1 MPFKYRIPITTITV
15 FGTSSL
21 LAFTV
26 GIVLYLGFN
35 QAAQTTRQ
43 LWAEQ
48 SETLID
54 SMEQS
59 LDAHLK
65 PIHDQSLWIAKDI
78 KDISDLATLDEYM
91 FGSLAA
97 TPQVSGIVII
107 SITGHSRRWHRE
119 NRLAVDEDWTEDTS
133 IRDYLNLVKSANS
146 PVWREPIFSQTVS
159 STTLLHDIPLRNA
172 EGEFIGVLAQI
183 VTLQEL
189 SAFLAISYADTGVTP
204 FVLYNRDY
212 VLAHPAINASNE
224 QQLLPRLDELGDLV
238 LQRIWSPD
246 EAAVFISAV
255 MQDTQASGLFWGDNY
270 YLYLYRE
277 IKSYGP
283 APWTIGAYLNT
294 TLLSGDRRDRILKAL
309 FAGLAVLL
317 FAIIASVIV
326 GRRVSSPVKAIAR
339 AADAVNAGEL
349 DKVKPLG
356 SSHIRELD
364 DAKGAINNMVK
375 GLRERE
381 LIRATLGRFVP
392 EKVASSLLAG
402 GGSIPVQQT
411 EATILFCDI
420 EGFTQLTETL
430 GPVKIVDVLNAFFSA
445 MVDILEQHGGVV
457 TQFQGDAILATFNV
471 PVTDANH
478 ASNAIQTAQ
487 QMLNCVASNEFEGE
501 SLNIRIG
508 INTGSVVAGAIGAK
522 GRLNY
527 TVHGDAVNLAARLEA
542 LNKEY
547 GSRLL
552 ISESS
557 ASQARDLELSRIGE
571 VTVRGQTKSINLF
584 TPTSVSPKPQ
594 T

>member
-1 MPFKYRIPITTITV
+1 MSFKYRIPITTITV
-15 FGTSSL
+15 FGASSL

-65 PIHDQSLWIAKDI
+65 PVRNQSLWIAADI
-78 KDISDLATLDEYM
+78 KDISDLTALDEYI

-97 TPQVSGIVII
+97 TPQVAGIAII
-107 SITGHSRRWHRE
+107 SATGHSRRWHRE
-119 NRLAVDEDWTEDTS
+119 ERLAVDEDWSQRPWIQE
-133 IRDYLNLVKSANS
+133 YLNMVSSAES
-146 PVWREPIFSQTVS
+146 PVWRAPIFSDTVS

-189 SAFLAISYADTGVTP
+189 STFLSISYADTGVTP

-212 VLAHPAINASNE
+212 VLAHPSINAGSE
-224 QQLLPRLDELGDLV
+224 QQPLPRLDELGDLI

-246 EAAVFISAV
+246 EAAVFISEALK
-255 MQDTQASGLFWGDNY
+255 DTQASGIYWGDNF

-277 IKSYGP
+277 IKRYGP

-294 TLLSGDRRDRILKAL
+294 TLLASDRRDRMLKAL
-309 FAGLAVLL
+309 IAGLAVLL
-317 FAIIASVIV
+317 IAIIASVFV
-326 GRRVSSPVKAIAR
+326 GRRVSSPIKEIVR
-339 AADAVNAGEL
+339 AADAVDAGAL
-349 DKVKPLG
+349 DSVEPLDG
-356 SSHIRELD
+356 SRIRELD
-364 DAKGAINNMVK
+364 DATGAFNNMVK

-381 LIRATLGRFVP
+381 VIRDTLGRFVP

-402 GGSIPVQQT
+402 GGSIPVQQA

-420 EGFTQLTETL
+420 EAFTRLTETL

-471 PVTDANH
+471 PVTDTNH
-478 ASNAIQTAQ
+478 AHNAIQAAQ
-487 QMLNCVASNEFEGE
+487 EMLECVADSDFDGE

-508 INTGSVVAGAIGAK
+508 INSGSVVAGAIGAK

-552 ISESS
+552 ISEST
-557 ASQARDLELSRIGE
+557 AAQAGDFDLSRIGE
-571 VTVRGQTKSINLF
+571 VTVRGQTKSTSLF
-584 TPTSVSPKPQ
+584 TLASTDTKPQ
-594 T
+594 A

>member
-1 MPFKYRIPITTITV
+1 V
-15 FGTSSL
+15 
-21 LAFTV
+21 FTV
-26 GIVLYLGFN
+26 GIVLYLGFS

-48 SETLID
+48 SETLIN

-65 PIHDQSLWIAKDI
+65 PVRDQALWIATDI
-78 KDISDLATLDEYM
+78 KDISNREALDEYI

-97 TPQVSGIVII
+97 TPQVAGIAII
-107 SITGHSRRWHRE
+107 SASGHSRRWHRKK
-119 NRLAVDEDWTEDTS
+119 RLAVDEDWSQRPWIQE
-133 IRDYLNLVKSANS
+133 YLNMVSSAES
-146 PVWREPIFSQTVS
+146 PVWREPIFSDTVS
-159 STTLLHDIPLRNA
+159 TTTLLHDIALRNA

-189 SAFLAISYADTGVTP
+189 STFLAISYADTGITP
-204 FVLYNRDY
+204 FVLYNHDY
-212 VLAHPAINASNE
+212 VLAHPSITAGSE
-224 QQLLPRLDELGDLV
+224 QKPLPQLDELGDLV

-246 EAAVFISAV
+246 EAAVFISSALV
-255 MQDTQASGLFWGDNY
+255 DTHASGIYWGDNF

-277 IKSYGP
+277 IKRYGP

-294 TLLSGDRRDRILKAL
+294 TLLASDRRDRMFKAL
-309 FAGLAVLL
+309 IAGLVVLL
-317 FAIIASVIV
+317 IAIIASVFI
-326 GRRVSSPVKAIAR
+326 GRRVSSPVKAIAQ
-339 AADAVNAGEL
+339 AADAVDAGAL
-349 DKVKPLG
+349 DTVEPLG
-356 SSHIRELD
+356 GSHIRELD
-364 DAKGAINNMVK
+364 DASGAFNNMVK

-381 LIRATLGRFVP
+381 IIRATLGRFVP

-402 GGSIPVQQT
+402 GGTIPVQQA

-420 EGFTQLTETL
+420 EAFTQLTEAL

-471 PVTDANH
+471 PVADPNH
-478 ASNAIQTAQ
+478 ASNAIQAAQ
-487 QMLNCVASNEFEGE
+487 EMLNCVVNSEFDGE
-501 SLNIRIG
+501 NLNIRIG

-552 ISESS
+552 ISEST
-557 ASQARDLELSRIGE
+557 ASQADDLNLSRIGE
-571 VTVRGQTKSINLF
+571 VTVRGQTNSTSLF
-584 TPTSVSPKPQ
+584 TLASFHTKPQ

>member
-1 MPFKYRIPITTITV
+1 MFFKYRVSITTITV
-15 FGTSSL
+15 FGASSL
-21 LAFTV
+21 LTLTV

-35 QAAQTTRQ
+35 QAAQSTRQ

-65 PIHDQSLWIAKDI
+65 PIRDQALWIATDI
-78 KDISDLATLDEYM
+78 KDISDLAKLDEYM

-107 SITGHSRRWHRE
+107 SATGHSRRWLRE
-119 NRLAVDEDWTEDTS
+119 NRLAVDEDWSQDPQ

-212 VLAHPAINASNE
+212 VLAHPAINASNR
-224 QQLLPRLDELGDLV
+224 QQLLPRLDELDDLV

-270 YLYLYRE
+270 YLYLYRD
-277 IKSYGP
+277 IKRYGP

-294 TLLSGDRRDRILKAL
+294 TLLASDRRERMLKAL
-309 FAGLAVLL
+309 IAGLAVLL
-317 FAIIASVIV
+317 LAIIASVFI

-339 AADAVNAGEL
+339 AADAVDAGTL
-349 DKVKPLG
+349 DTVEPLG
-356 SSHIRELD
+356 GSHIRELD
-364 DAKGAINNMVK
+364 DASGAFNNMVD

-381 LIRATLGRFVP
+381 IIRDTLGRFVP

-402 GGSIPVQQT
+402 GGTIPVQQA

-420 EGFTQLTETL
+420 EAFTQLTETL

-471 PVTDANH
+471 PVTDAHH
-478 ASNAIQTAQ
+478 ARNAIQAAQ
-487 QMLNCVASNEFEGE
+487 EMLECVADSDFDGE

-508 INTGSVVAGAIGAK
+508 INSGSVVAGAIGAK

-552 ISESS
+552 ISEST
-557 ASQARDLELSRIGE
+557 ASQADDLNLSRIGE
-571 VTVRGQTKSINLF
+571 VTVRGQTKSTNLF
-584 TPTSVSPKPQ
+584 TLTP
-594 T
+594 

>member
-1 MPFKYRIPITTITV
+1 MFFKYRISITTITV
-15 FGTSSL
+15 FGASSL
-21 LAFTV
+21 LTFTV

-35 QAAQTTRQ
+35 QAAQSTRQ

-65 PIHDQSLWIAKDI
+65 PVRDQALWIAKDI
-78 KDISDLATLDEYM
+78 KDISDPAALDEYI

-97 TPQVSGIVII
+97 TPQVAGIAII
-107 SITGHSRRWHRE
+107 SASGQSRRWHRQK
-119 NRLAVDEDWTEDTS
+119 RLAVDEDWSQRPWIQE
-133 IRDYLNLVKSANS
+133 YLNMVSNAES
-146 PVWREPIFSQTVS
+146 PVWRAPIFSDTVS
-159 STTLLHDIPLRNA
+159 TTTLLHDIALRNVD
-172 EGEFIGVLAQI
+172 GEFIGVLAQI

-189 SAFLAISYADTGVTP
+189 STFLSVSYADTGITP

-212 VLAHPAINASNE
+212 VLAHPSITAGSE
-224 QQLLPRLDELGDLV
+224 QKPLPRLDELGDLV

-246 EAAVFISAV
+246 EASVFISTILE
-255 MQDTQASGLFWGDNY
+255 DTQASGLFWGDNY

-277 IKSYGP
+277 IKRYGP
-283 APWTIGAYLNT
+283 APWTIGAYVNT
-294 TLLSGDRRDRILKAL
+294 TLLSSGRRDRMLKAL
-309 FAGLAVLL
+309 IAGLSVLL
-317 FAIIASVIV
+317 LAIVASVII

-339 AADAVNAGEL
+339 AAEAVDAGAL
-349 DKVKPLG
+349 DTVEPLG
-356 SSHIRELD
+356 GSHIRELD
-364 DAKGAINNMVK
+364 DASGAFNNMVN

-381 LIRATLGRFVP
+381 VIRDTLGRFVP

-402 GGSIPVQQT
+402 GGSIPVQQA

-420 EGFTQLTETL
+420 EAFTQLTETL

-471 PVTDANH
+471 PVTDAHH
-478 ASNAIQTAQ
+478 ARNAIQAAQ
-487 QMLNCVASNEFEGE
+487 EMLECVASSKFDGEG
-501 SLNIRIG
+501 LNIRIG

-527 TVHGDAVNLAARLEA
+527 TVHGNAVNLAARLEA

-552 ISESS
+552 ISEST
-557 ASQARDLELSRIGE
+557 ASQADDLNLSRIGE
-571 VTVRGQTKSINLF
+571 VTVRGQTKSTSLF
-584 TPTSVSPKPQ
+584 TLSSTNTKSQ